1 MRVGWGVDAHR
12 FAEHGFVLLGGVI
25 VDETRG
31 VAATSDG
38 DVAAHALTDA
48 VLGGSALG
56 DLGEFYPSSD
66 PRWNGV
72 DSILILRDAVARAAA
87 AGFHPTSADVTII
100 AELIRIAPHRDAV
113 RTALAAALGIPVRA
127 ISVKA
132 TTTDSM
138 GFIGRDEGIA
148 AIAVVVLE
156 EAPVGLRK
164 SPVARRPSPA

>member
-12 FAEHGFVLLGGVI
+12 FQPEGFVLLGGVI

-48 VLGGSALG
+48 VLGAAALG
-56 DLGEFYPSSD
+56 DLGEFYPSTD
-66 PRWNGV
+66 PRWSDA
-72 DSILILRDAVARAAA
+72 DSVVILRDAVSRAGA
-87 AGFHPTSADVTII
+87 AGFHPTSADVTIV
-100 AELIRIAPHRDAV
+100 AQSIRIAPHRDTIRA
-113 RTALAAALGIPVRA
+113 AFAAALGIPVRA
-127 ISVKA
+127 CSVKA

-148 AIAVVVLE
+148 ALAVVVVE
-156 EAPVGLRK
+156 ERSPQ
-164 SPVARRPSPA
+164 SPVTSHQPRA